1 MYYTIR
7 ELYKVFTENK
17 KKSLGQIYFINGNM
31 VENICEVFDKE
42 VILESHPYYE
52 FNDIYNHT
60 IVTYTDGSYQK
71 YYDDYVEVSIN
82 KTILKQMSKTPFI
95 RKIRAFLYSLSKN
108 IKPCFTRQTNSKVA
122 PT

>member
-52 FNDIYNHT
+52 FKDIYNHT